1 MEEMLTNSPSPS
13 RGGRG
18 QGMGVAYGD
27 GLLLLDKP
35 MGVSSF
41 QALYPVKRIF
51 RGRKIG
57 HAGTLDP
64 AASGL
69 LVVGVGAGTRL
80 LEFLEGLPKRYRFEV
95 RLGVATDTYDLE
107 GRILETRDASLITR
121 EQVEAVLPKF
131 RGAISQMPPVYSAIK
146 IQGKRACDRVRAG
159 ETVVLTPRNV
169 RIDRLE
175 MIGFE
180 TGIATIEMDCSK
192 GTYVRTIA
200 HDIGI
205 ELGCGAAA
213 NNIRRLAVGS
223 FRIENALLPEALT
236 GSADLLPVEN
246 AVDHMPSV
254 KLRSGSWAVALLHGN
269 PVPAAGYVPL
279 PRSEAAAM
287 TGMEDTTCGIFSHE
301 GKLLAIGTVTPLGHV
316 NPRKVLQP
324 E

>member
-1 MEEMLTNSPSPS
+1 MEGTPKNSPSPS

-18 QGMGVAYGD
+18 QGMGVTGD

-35 MGVSSF
+35 VGVSSF

-69 LVVGVGAGTRL
+69 LVVGVGSGTRL

-95 RLGVATDTYDLE
+95 RLGVTTDTYDLE
-107 GRILETRDASLITR
+107 GQTLETKDASHVTR
-121 EQVEAVLPKF
+121 EQLEAVLPKF
-131 RGAISQMPPVYSAIK
+131 RGTISQMPPVYSAIK

-159 ETVVLTPRNV
+159 ETVTLSPRNV

-175 MIGFE
+175 LLGFE
-180 TGIATIEMDCSK
+180 SGIATIEMDCSK

-213 NNIRRLAVGS
+213 NNIRRLAVGPFKVES
-223 FRIENALLPEALT
+223 GVAPDAIT
-236 GSADLLPVEN
+236 GAKDLLPVEN
-246 AVDHMPSV
+246 AVDHMPSI
-254 KLRSGSWAVALLHGN
+254 KLRSDSWAVALLHGN
-269 PVPAAGYVPL
+269 PVPAAGYVPM
-279 PRSEAAAM
+279 PRSEAVAAM
-287 TGMEDTTCGIFSHE
+287 AGMEDTTCGIFSQE

-324 E
+324 A